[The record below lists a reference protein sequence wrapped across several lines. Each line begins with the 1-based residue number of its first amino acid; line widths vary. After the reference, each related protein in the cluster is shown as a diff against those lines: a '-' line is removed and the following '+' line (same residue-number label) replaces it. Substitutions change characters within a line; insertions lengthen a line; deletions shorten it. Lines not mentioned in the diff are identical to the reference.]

1 MAKRIAS
8 AVGTEM
14 QFMPQP
20 DATYQERLTEVQG
33 VRGTNPS
40 SSSASMFASAANNL
54 NSSWLSFITDREK
67 SMNEEG
73 LTEANRLI
81 ASTTEEDRQNLN
93 FQTNHLYQK
102 FRLILKILKYHLCQ
116 NYQKSH

>member
-20 DATYQERLTEVQG
+20 DATYQERLTDVQG

-67 SMNEEG
+67 RMNEEG

-81 ASTTEEDRQNLN
+81 ASTTEEDRQKLNTLDMALTYGYGNNLDN
-93 FQTNHLYQK
+93 PYF
-102 FRLILKILKYHLCQ
+102 IAI
-116 NYQKSH
+116 S

>member
-33 VRGTNPS
+33 VREIGR
-40 SSSASMFASAANNL
+40 ASC
-54 NSSWLSFITDREK
+54 RE
-67 SMNEEG
+67 
-73 LTEANRLI
+73 RV
-81 ASTTEEDRQNLN
+81 
-93 FQTNHLYQK
+93 
-102 FRLILKILKYHLCQ
+102 
-116 NYQKSH
+116 